1 MMIAAF
7 IVAYFIAS
15 FALASLVGSFM
26 RVGTDC
32 DPQLPPQDID
42 DGAA

>member
-1 MMIAAF
+1 MKIAA
-7 IVAYFIAS
+7 IVVAYFIAS
-15 FALASLVGSFM
+15 FALAYLVGSFM

-32 DPQLPPQDID
+32 DPQLPPQDSD